1 VQLTLAEWLL
11 FLWDPCPLED
21 IFQRHLIPL
30 DCEFLV
36 AKWLK
41 NGSVQLEEV
50 YHISSK
56 LALEK
61 EVVGNWSRQHGLQ
74 WKTFGFYKRRNNL
87 RGLEFLV
94 GVSEVRFN
102 SKHYFKKVLF

>member
-21 IFQRHLIPL
+21 IFQRHFIPL

-41 NGSVQLEEV
+41 DGSAQLKEV
-50 YHISSK
+50 YHISPK
-56 LALEK
+56 FALEQHS
-61 EVVGNWSRQHGLQ
+61 VGNWSPQHGFQ
-74 WKTFGFYKRRNNL
+74 WRTPGFYKRRKNL
-87 RGLEFLV
+87 RGLELLV
-94 GVSEVRFN
+94 GVSEVRSY
-102 SKHYFKKVLF
+102 SKHY